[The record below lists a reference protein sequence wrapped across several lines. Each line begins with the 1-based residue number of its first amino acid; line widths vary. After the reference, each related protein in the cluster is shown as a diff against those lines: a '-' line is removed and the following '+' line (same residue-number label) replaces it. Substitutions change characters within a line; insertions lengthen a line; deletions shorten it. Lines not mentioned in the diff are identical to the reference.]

1 MSLMPSLKPV
11 RVTVLGDAD
20 QPALLDILNGR
31 AADTVYLRS
40 LVHTHGASP
49 TAHPE
54 HGRFLGGWKGGALV
68 SMVFLGNSRNF
79 STLGSAR
86 DLVPVLDRALE
97 QPNRPR
103 LFVGPAEHA
112 VLARRFLGAGGGF
125 PALDR
130 DQAYYELRPETL
142 NPLDPVGIEPAR
154 ESDLEAV
161 ARAQAEMTAE
171 DLLIPRDQIDL
182 DRLRTISRDRIAR
195 GTVWGVR
202 RDGGLVFK
210 TEETSRAPDGILVG
224 GVFTHP
230 RYRGQ
235 GLAAAGIAE
244 WARFLFDRGLER
256 MVLHV
261 NTANLPAVRAYE
273 RVGFVRRALLRL
285 ILSY

>member
-1 MSLMPSLKPV
+1 MSLMSPLRRV
-11 RVTVLGDAD
+11 RVSVLDNTD
-20 QPALLDILNGR
+20 QHALLDLLNAR

-40 LVHTHGASP
+40 LIHAHGTAP
-49 TAHPE
+49 TAYPE
-54 HGRFLGGWKGGALV
+54 HGRFLGGWKGDALV
-68 SMVFLGNSRNF
+68 SLVFLGNSRNF
-79 STLGSAR
+79 TTLGSIR
-86 DLVPVLDRALE
+86 DLGPVLDRARE
-97 QPNRPR
+97 QPSRPR

-112 VLARRFLGAGGGF
+112 VLARRFLGAAGGL
-125 PALDR
+125 PTLDR
-130 DQAYYELRPETL
+130 AQAYYELLPEAL
-142 NPLDPVGIEPAR
+142 NPLPPCGIEPAR
-154 ESDLEAV
+154 EPDLEAV

-171 DLLIPRDQIDL
+171 DLLISRDQIDL
-182 DRLRTISRDRIAR
+182 DRLRVMSRDRIAR
-195 GTVWGVR
+195 GTVWMVR

-210 TEETSRAPDGILVG
+210 TEETSRAPDGVLVG

-244 WARFLFDRGLER
+244 WAGILFTKGLRR

-273 RVGFVRRALLRL
+273 RVGFVRRSTLRL